1 MKILLTQGQEALVD
15 EDDFVRLSTF
25 KWFYYPG
32 SPRSLTGYAMRNRRS
47 YEEGGRGVIYMHRF
61 ILDAP
66 QGSVVDHINGNGL
79 DNRRTNLRLA
89 THRQNCRNRRGAER
103 TSTSSYLGVSWHKKG
118 KKWVAFICERKDGR
132 GVSTYLGLFSN
143 EEDAA
148 RAYDAAARIRFGR
161 FASLNFPVGQ

>member
-1 MKILLTQGQEALVD
+1 MKIFLTQGQVALVD
-15 EDDFVRLSTF
+15 DDDFALLSAF

-32 SPRSLTGYAMRNRRS
+32 SPRSLTGYAMRNRRAT
-47 YEEGGRGVIYMHRF
+47 EGKRGVIYMHRS
-61 ILDAP
+61 ILAAP

-79 DNRRTNLRLA
+79 DNRRSNLRLA

-118 KKWVAFICERKDGR
+118 RKWAAFICERKDGR
-132 GVSTYLGLFSN
+132 GISTYLGLFAS

-148 RAYDAAARIRFGR
+148 KAYDSAARIRFGR
-161 FASLNFPVGQ
+161 FASLNFPGDQ